1 MEVLKM
7 SENIKNNVT
16 VALKEDL
23 NVLLRGAPGIGKT
36 TMLEEI
42 GKELFDDIVVVNC
55 GLIAEPEDWFC
66 KPVLSNDSL
75 NYEPVFLA
83 KAKAGSLVIFD
94 ELNRV
99 QNERA
104 MNALYPVLDYRRSV
118 YIPQLGKE
126 LDFHGVAFAATINDS
141 EDLIHTG
148 TVSMDT
154 AIYSRFVSL
163 TLHSPDWESVA
174 KHPLVGSVASNLRGA
189 PVSYRQIMAAD
200 KLIECGIDEKDA
212 IIMAFSAI
220 ADEKVLRNLLEIL

>member
-1 MEVLKM
+1 M
-7 SENIKNNVT
+7 SDNIKNNIT
-16 VALKEDL
+16 IALKEDL

-42 GKELFDDIVVVNC
+42 GKEVFDDVIVVNC

-66 KPVLSNDSL
+66 KPVLQNDSL
-75 NYEPVFLA
+75 TYEPVFLA
-83 KAKAGSLVIFD
+83 KAKPGSLIILD

-118 YIPQLGKE
+118 FIPQLGNE
-126 LDFHGVAFAATINDS
+126 LDFRYVAFAATINDS
-141 EDLIHTG
+141 EDLVHTG

-154 AIYSRFVSL
+154 AIYSRFVAL
-163 TLHSPDWESVA
+163 TLHAPDWENVA
-174 KHPLVGSVASNLRGA
+174 KHPIVGSVASNLRGA

-200 KLIECGIDEKDA
+200 KLIDCGINEKDA
-212 IIMAFSAI
+212 ILMAFSTI
-220 ADEKVLRNLLEIL
+220 TDEKVLKNLLEIL